1 MKTALVAILVF
12 GMLVFIHELGH
23 FAVAKFVGIKVHEF
37 AIGMGPKLI
46 KFNKGETSYYIRAL
60 PLGGY
65 VRMEGEDEKSDDLRS
80 FNNKSILSR
89 ISVIFAGPLM
99 NFILAIILFTFIFYS
114 VGVPSTTIQEVME
127 ESPAQ
132 TSGIQEGDIIYSING
147 EQMNSWQDITESISS
162 SSKESLDIVVLRDN
176 ERLEK
181 KVIPTIDED
190 SGQVLIGISPT
201 IKKSI
206 GDSIKNGFTI
216 IYTITSDIFSF
227 LRDLIT
233 GQTAAAGEVMGP
245 VGIINLVGQV
255 SRAGWI
261 DVANL
266 TAVLSINLGLMNLL
280 PIPALDGGRIVFLFI
295 EMLRGKPLDAE
306 KEGMI
311 HLIGFALLITLMLF
325 VTYKDIIRLFS

>member
-46 KFNKGETSYYIRAL
+46 KFSKGETSYYIRAL

-99 NFILAIILFTFIFYS
+99 NFILAIILFTLIFYS
-114 VGVPSTTIQEVME
+114 VGVPSTTINEVME

-132 TSGIQEGDIIYSING
+132 TSGIQEGDTIYSING

-162 SSKESLDIVVLRDN
+162 SSKKSLDIVVLRDN

-181 KVIPTIDED
+181 KVIPTIDEN

-280 PIPALDGGRIVFLFI
+280 PIPALDGGRIFFLFI